1 MRGRALRHLG
11 PTFATDRRDRFTAAW
26 HLQRRTGGGFASL
39 TLYVDAAPSVARA
52 RRERAPSPH
61 RLSHLGGIGFVLRH
75 CARLV
80 SELSPRRAGEPG
92 PQWLVL
98 VPPSRMTVK
107 LDFEECLKDSPR
119 FRAAVEGVE
128 CDVFELE
135 TRLEKLLK
143 LCGAMLDSGRQYC
156 AASKAF
162 VGGVRDLSQ
171 HAQGDAMMSELLD
184 VTQQS
189 SRQHIHTLVK

>member
-1 MRGRALRHLG
+1 
-11 PTFATDRRDRFTAAW
+11 
-26 HLQRRTGGGFASL
+26 
-39 TLYVDAAPSVARA
+39 
-52 RRERAPSPH
+52 
-61 RLSHLGGIGFVLRH
+61 
-75 CARLV
+75 
-80 SELSPRRAGEPG
+80 
-92 PQWLVL
+92 
-98 VPPSRMTVK
+98 MTVK

-171 HAQGDAMMSELLD
+171 HAQGDAMMSEGLEKFSDSLNQMIDNQVELLD

-189 SRQHIHTLVK
+189 SRQHIHTLVKEDVKRFKEARKEFERGSEGP